1 MSRHAHTASNRPR
14 VLLLSLVPI
23 AAIGGA
29 LFAGLALQPRPSARA
44 AGGNLPPTLPS
55 HFSFGVMDGPGGATY
70 LNSMRSTNGTAWD
83 FRYQYLAGGVN
94 TGHGWET
101 WNTPAGQFATNY
113 LQESG
118 SNGYLPALVYYEIQQ
133 STGSCGGCSEA
144 QRDLSN
150 LNNPGTMAAY
160 YANWTLL
167 MGKVSTY
174 GKPALVI
181 VEPDLWGFIEQTV
194 AGHGNSTAG
203 TPASVDS
210 SGNADAAG
218 LPNTAQGFAWALLRI
233 RDRYARNAV
242 LALHASPWGTGID
255 IASNTSSSIDA
266 AGIGAQQAQFL
277 NTAGLVGNPSGLS
290 TFDLIS
296 NDVADHDAG
305 QSGIWWDRS
314 NRVFPNFARYLQY
327 ASALAA
333 GTGRRIM
340 MWQVPEGNQ
349 YFDTENNS
357 PGHTQDNR
365 PEYIMSHIADFASA
379 GIIGVLFGSGNGG
392 TYLQDSRH
400 DGITNPAPI
409 STYEC
414 SFCNNHTS
422 TYADDDGGYLRI
434 FVGQFD
440 RTGGYALS
448 GTPPIPSPSPSP
460 SPTVPGGTPTSTPSP
475 APGPCVPRI
484 TFAASNATP
493 ASVAA
498 GGTVAFATT
507 FTASC
512 QQEGL
517 VDFEV
522 YSATGQKVWQT
533 WQNNQPL
540 TGQVQ
545 TSRASWSVPA
555 TLAGGTYTLKI
566 GVFSAGWGTLYGW
579 NNGAATLTVGATS
592 AAIQNAECTVTING
606 VQWTG
611 TCSGT
616 ITFPGS

>member
-1 MSRHAHTASNRPR
+1 MSRHTHASPNRPH
-14 VLLLSLVPI
+14 LFLLSLVPLV
-23 AAIGGA
+23 AVGGA
-29 LFAGLALQPRPSARA
+29 MAAGLALQPRFGAHA

-55 HFSFGVMDGPGGATY
+55 HFSFGVMDGPGGASY
-70 LNSMRSTNGTAWD
+70 LNGMRSTNGTAWD
-83 FRYQYLAGGVN
+83 FRYQYLVGGVN

-101 WNTPAGQFATNY
+101 WNTPAGQFATSY

-118 SNGYLPALVYYEIQQ
+118 GNGYLPAFVYYEVQQ
-133 STGSCGGCSEA
+133 SNGSCGGCGEA
-144 QRDLSN
+144 ERDLSN
-150 LNNPGTMAAY
+150 LDNPSTMAAY

-167 MGKVSTY
+167 MRKVSAY
-174 GKPALVI
+174 GKPVLII
-181 VEPDLWGFIEQTV
+181 VEPDLWGFIEKTV
-194 AGHGNSTAG
+194 TGHGNSAAD

-218 LPNTAQGFAWALLRI
+218 LPNTAQGYAWALLRI

-255 IASNTSSSIDA
+255 IASNTDSSVDA
-266 AGIGAQQAQFL
+266 AGVGAQQAQFL

-296 NDVADHDAG
+296 NDVADHDSG
-305 QSGIWWDRS
+305 QSGIWWDRY
-314 NRVFPNFARYLQY
+314 NQTFPNFVRYLQY

-357 PGHTQDNR
+357 QGHTQDNR
-365 PEYIMSHIADFASA
+365 PEYILSHIPDFAHA
-379 GIIGVLFGSGNGG
+379 GIIGVLFGPGNGG
-392 TYLQDSRH
+392 TYIQDARH
-400 DGITNPAPI
+400 DGITNPGPI

-414 SFCNNHTS
+414 NSCNNHTS
-422 TYADDDGGYLRI
+422 SYPDDDGGYLRI
-434 FVGQFD
+434 FVGQYY
-440 RTGGYALS
+440 RSGGYTLS
-448 GTPPIPSPSPSP
+448 GAPPMSPTPP
-460 SPTVPGGTPTSTPSP
+460 PTTTGGTPTPSASP

-484 TFAASNATP
+484 TFGAGSAAP
-493 ASVAA
+493 ASVAP
-498 GGTVAFATT
+498 GGTIALAAT

-512 QQEGL
+512 PQTGL

-533 WQNNQPL
+533 WQDDQQL
-540 TGQVQ
+540 TGQTQ
-545 TSRASWSVPA
+545 TYRASWGVPA
-555 TLAGGTYTLKI
+555 SQARGIYYLKI
-566 GVFSAGWGTLYGW
+566 GVFSVGWGTLYGW
-579 NNGAATLTVGATS
+579 NNGAATLMVGAAS
-592 AAIQNAECTVTING
+592 VPIQNAPCTVTIDG
-606 VQWTG
+606 VQRTG

-616 ITFPGS
+616 ITFSGS